1 MVHLLPLGGGGG
13 GADQSNNNNNNTTA
27 NSMNNNSA
35 TAHKTIPVC
44 KSPIFFYFLIFFFHL
59 HLIEM
64 KLCCRPLINT
74 HFYSPAV
81 FQPMSDETL
90 PVGWVPQ
97 DRHQSISF

>member
-1 MVHLLPLGGGGG
+1 MVHLLPLGGGG

-64 KLCCRPLINT
+64 TVFMSAIDQHTFLFTCRFPT
-74 HFYSPAV
+74 
-81 FQPMSDETL
+81 DE
-90 PVGWVPQ
+90 
-97 DRHQSISF
+97 